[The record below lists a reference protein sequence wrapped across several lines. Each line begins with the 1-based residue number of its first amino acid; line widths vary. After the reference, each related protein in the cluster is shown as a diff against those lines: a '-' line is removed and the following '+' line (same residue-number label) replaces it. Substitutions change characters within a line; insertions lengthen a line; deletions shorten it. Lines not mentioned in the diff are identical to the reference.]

1 MLELKEFVSLGV
13 GLGLSAGFTPG
24 PLTTVV
30 ISESLENGVKNGLK
44 VAFAPFLTDMP
55 IILLS
60 MFIMVKVAGFQQV
73 LGGISILGG
82 CFLLYLGFVNFNL
95 KPVVLTTG
103 GNKSNALLK
112 GVMANF
118 LSPNPYLF
126 WISVGGPILHQADFL
141 SGALFMVC
149 FYGMLI
155 SIKMGM
161 AVVAGKSRAFLSGT
175 LYLWLMRFLGFV
187 LCCLS
192 LILFLDGARL
202 MGWLHATL

>member
-1 MLELKEFVSLGV
+1 MLELKEFISLGV
-13 GLGLSAGFTPG
+13 GLGVSAGFTPG

-30 ISESLENGVKNGLK
+30 ISESLEHGVKNGLK

-60 MFIMVKVAGFQQV
+60 LFIMVKVAGFQQV

-103 GNKSNALLK
+103 GNKSNAILK
-112 GVMANF
+112 GVTANF

-187 LCCLS
+187 LCSLS